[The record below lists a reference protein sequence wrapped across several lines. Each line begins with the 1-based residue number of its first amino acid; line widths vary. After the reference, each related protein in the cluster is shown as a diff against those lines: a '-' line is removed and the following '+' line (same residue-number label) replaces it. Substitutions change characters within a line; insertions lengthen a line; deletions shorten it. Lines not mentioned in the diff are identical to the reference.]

1 MEYTP
6 NNIISDITESLLI
19 AEHLEKTN
27 YELVLRTIQS
37 IVDNKI
43 EVIDQHKEANYF
55 KQLFLEEIKEHECKI
70 KKYNEVTALLNNVQ
84 MVEQRVDTMT
94 ENQIVILALK
104 VGEFTFDYEYT
115 RGQGSSHYILKY
127 EKDNCRVYLNEIQ
140 ENDFNHNKSYK
151 KFYAKLKA
159 KIGLC
164 ENDFNYFVSAV
175 FRIMF
180 DH

>member
-6 NNIISDITESLLI
+6 NNIINDITESLFQ
-19 AEHLEKTN
+19 AEHLEQTN

-43 EVIDQHKEANYF
+43 EAINKHKEDNYF
-55 KQLFLEEIKEHECKI
+55 KQLFLEEIEGYECKI
-70 KKYNEVTALLNNVQ
+70 KEYNEVTTMLNNVQ
-84 MVEQRVDTMT
+84 MIEQRVDTIT

-115 RGQGSSHYILKY
+115 RGQASSHYILKY
-127 EKDNCRVYLNEIQ
+127 KEENCEVYLNEI
-140 ENDFNHNKSYK
+140 EKNDFNHNKSYK
-151 KFYAKLKA
+151 KFYAKT

-164 ENDFNYFVSAV
+164 ENDFNYFVSTV